1 MVDRLAW
8 LASCVAVVTGGL
20 VAHAGGSTGTRITVW
35 GAAPSSAAFGG
46 MTYGGAVP
54 TSGAMITEARE
65 VEIGATGEI
74 RITGIAATA
83 DPASIQ
89 LRDLTEPALAITEQR
104 FVPGATTPTELLAR
118 RIGEQVT
125 VMTTKGEV
133 GGVLRA
139 VDDQT
144 LVVETGAGDARRLS
158 VLSVMRRDGYVLDVR
173 VTSAGTDRPTMIWR
187 VVAKKPGKHTVEL
200 TYRAEGIS
208 WTADYLAVLDEAG
221 TTLDFSAWATLKNA
235 TGATFERAELT
246 LVSAGNLAAPVAG
259 TLRPPPVPLRFTTP
273 TPVKI
278 AAGDAIQVEL
288 IPARTA
294 AKVRRVVT
302 YEAMPDPSLNHQEDP
317 ATDCSFHNGAGTDTG
332 RAEIAVELDLP
343 AQTTLPEG
351 RIRLFHR
358 TKAGRLEVA
367 SEDVLRSSAGIA
379 RIKLAPGGEII
390 GTRKA
395 QTCRLDERTRTLHEK
410 LEVRIENKSKHPADV
425 VIREF
430 AWRWPVWKLDGEDK
444 RSVRTGPQA
453 LEYRV
458 RVPARGSQVVT
469 YSVVYSW

>member
-8 LASCVAVVTGGL
+8 LAGSAAVIAGGL
-20 VAHAGGSTGTRITVW
+20 VAHAGGSTGTRVTVW

-54 TSGAMITEARE
+54 TSGAMITETRD

-74 RITGIAATA
+74 RITGVAATV
-83 DPASIQ
+83 DPASVQ
-89 LRDLTEPALAITEQR
+89 LRDLTEPAITITEQR
-104 FVPGATTPTELLAR
+104 FVPGATSSTALLAR

-125 VMTTKGEV
+125 VVTTKGEV

-144 LVVETGAGDARRLS
+144 IVVETGAGDARRSS

-173 VTSAGTDRPTMIWR
+173 VASTGTDEPTMIWR

-221 TTLDFSAWATLKNA
+221 ATLDFSAWATLKNA

-246 LVSAGNLAAPVAG
+246 LVSAGTATATG
-259 TLRPPPVPLRFTTP
+259 TLLRPPPVPLRFTTP

-302 YEAMPDPSLNHQEDP
+302 YEAMPDPSQNHQEDP
-317 ATDCSFHNGAGTDTG
+317 ATDCSFHNGVGTDTG

-358 TKAGRLEVA
+358 SKAGRLEVA

-379 RIKLAPGGEII
+379 RIKLAPGGEIV
-390 GTRKA
+390 GSRKA
-395 QTCRLDERTRTLHEK
+395 VTCNVDERTRTIHEK
-410 LEVRIENKSKHPADV
+410 LEVRIENKGKHPADV
-425 VIREF
+425 VIREY
-430 AWRWPVWKLDGEDK
+430 AWRWPVWKLVGEDK
-444 RSVRTGPQA
+444 RSMRSGPQA

-458 RVPARGSQVVT
+458 QVPAKASQVVT
-469 YSVVYSW
+469 YSVLYSW

>member
-1 MVDRLAW
+1 MVELLAW
-8 LASCVAVVTGGL
+8 LAGGAAVVGGGF
-20 VAHAGGSTGTRITVW
+20 VAHAGGSTGTRVTIW

-74 RITGIAATA
+74 RITGIAATV
-83 DPASIQ
+83 DPASVQ
-89 LRDLTEPALAITEQR
+89 LRDLTEPALTITEQR
-104 FVPGATTPTELLAR
+104 FVPGATTPTALLAR

-125 VMTTKGEV
+125 VVTTKGEV
-133 GGVLRA
+133 AGVLRA

-144 LVVETGAGDARRLS
+144 IVVETGARDARR
-158 VLSVMRRDGYVLDVR
+158 LSVMRRDGYVLDVR
-173 VTSAGTDRPTMIWR
+173 VASTGTDLPTMIWR
-187 VVAKKPGKHTVEL
+187 VVAKQPGKHTVEL
-200 TYRAEGIS
+200 TYRADGIS
-208 WTADYLAVLDEAG
+208 WTADYLAVIDDAG
-221 TTLDFSAWATLKNA
+221 TTVDFSAWATLKNA
-235 TGATFERAELT
+235 TGATFERVELT
-246 LVSAGNLAAPVAG
+246 LVSAGNTVAPG
-259 TLRPPPVPLRFTTP
+259 TSTLRPPPIPLRFTTP

-294 AKVRRVVT
+294 AKARRVVT

-317 ATDCSFHNGAGTDTG
+317 ATDCAFHNGVSADTG
-332 RAEIAVELDLP
+332 RAEIAIELDLP

-351 RIRLFHR
+351 RLRLFHR
-358 TKAGRLEVA
+358 SKAGRLEVA

-379 RIKLAPGGEII
+379 RIKLAPGGEIV

-395 QTCRLDERTRTLHEK
+395 VSCSLDERTRTIHEK
-410 LEVRIENKSKHPADV
+410 LEVRIENKGKHPADV

-430 AWRWPVWKLDGEDK
+430 AWRWPVWKLDAEDK

-458 RVPARGSQVVT
+458 RVPAKGSQVVT